1 MLTWLRAAWERL
13 SDLGTG
19 NESPGERRRVRLTN
33 QAAVIGSVSCGS
45 FALGYTLID
54 ARVLAA
60 PIAAN
65 VFGVVSLLAALALNA
80 RGRRLLARALVLLPV
95 NIVVVVASM
104 LLGGRVGFVYYC
116 VLFAAVA
123 FMLFPA
129 SERLLRFAFF
139 TLSAVSCVI
148 VRLVAPKEAE
158 LALRL
163 GEAADATLDI
173 ISALA
178 VIATVGVVVHLF
190 TADTERAEDR
200 LAAEH
205 DRSEKLL
212 LNILPSSISARL
224 KSDGESIADGF
235 AEVSVLF
242 ADIVG
247 FTELSQRLSPD
258 ALVRMLNRIFS
269 AFDDLAERLG
279 LEKIKTIGDAYMV
292 ACGLPLARADHAQAI
307 ARMALEMQR
316 ALAKL
321 NAEEGYGLQ
330 VRIGMHSG
338 PVVAGVIGKRKF
350 IYDLWGDTVN
360 TASRM
365 ESSGLPGAI
374 QVTAEVFERLRGEF
388 EFEPR
393 GAVSVK
399 GMGEMQTYLLLGE
412 KTAKSPQ

>member
-19 NESPGERRRVRLTN
+19 DESPGELRRVRLTN

-45 FALGYTLID
+45 FALGYAVID

-65 VFGVVSLLAALALNA
+65 VTAVASLVAALALNA
-80 RGRRLLARALVLLPV
+80 RGRRLLARGLVLFSV
-95 NIVVVVASM
+95 NIDVVVASM

-116 VLFAAVA
+116 LLFAAVA

-129 SERLLRFAFF
+129 SERLLRFVFF
-139 TLSAVSCVI
+139 SLSAASCVV

-158 LALRL
+158 LALHL
-163 GEAADATLDI
+163 GEAAEATLDI

-178 VIATVGVVVHLF
+178 VIATMGVVVHLF

-205 DRSEKLL
+205 ERSEKLL

-224 KSDGESIADGF
+224 KTDGESIADGF

-247 FTELSQRLSPD
+247 FTDLSQRLSPD

-269 AFDDLAERLG
+269 AFDDLAERFG

-316 ALAKL
+316 ALDRL
-321 NAEEGYGLQ
+321 NAEEGYGLK
-330 VRIGMHSG
+330 VRIGIHTG

-365 ESSGLPGAI
+365 ESSGLPGVI

-388 EFEPR
+388 ELEPR
-393 GAVSVK
+393 GPVSVK
-399 GMGEMQTYLLLGE
+399 GKGEMSTYLLLRE
-412 KTAKSPQ
+412 KPETPQ